1 MIRKIAQGMSSLWGA
16 KDLLATRG
24 SNLDPSPNPTHSVL
38 FMGKPYNAVIK
49 KRRRLRYL
57 KRKKAKT
64 AGAKTPKP
72 AAG

>member
-1 MIRKIAQGMSSLWGA
+1 MRCRR
-16 KDLLATRG
+16 DLATRG
-24 SNLDPSPNPTHSVL
+24 SDLDPEPVPTHSL
-38 FMGKPYNAVIK
+38 LSMGKPYNAVIK

-64 AGAKTPKP
+64 AGAKGSKP